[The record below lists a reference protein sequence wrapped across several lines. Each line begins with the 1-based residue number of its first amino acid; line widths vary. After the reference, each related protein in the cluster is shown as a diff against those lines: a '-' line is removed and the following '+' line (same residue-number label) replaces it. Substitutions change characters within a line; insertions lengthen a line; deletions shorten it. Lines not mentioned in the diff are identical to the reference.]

1 VIQRYDL
8 EQGRLALRL
17 CCVVQPDALALG
29 EDSVWAVER
38 YDEQV
43 VRLDPETG
51 AVRAEISFGA
61 PRPPGLNFRGNPILT
76 AAVIGEGGVWVSDFI
91 DGVVWWIDPRTNSVK
106 RTISVGSAGAID
118 VGFGSIW
125 VANRVDGTVSR
136 IDPSSGRIVARI
148 KVAERVGALAVG
160 EGGVW
165 VAVP

>member
-1 VIQRYDL
+1 VDR
-8 EQGRLALRL
+8 
-17 CCVVQPDALALG
+17 
-29 EDSVWAVER
+29 S
-38 YDEQV
+38 
-43 VRLDPETG
+43 
-51 AVRAEISFGA
+51 
-61 PRPPGLNFRGNPILT
+61 
-76 AAVIGEGGVWVSDFI
+76 
-91 DGVVWWIDPRTNSVK
+91 RTNSVK